1 MMAGVGARWEPGH
14 TSGPGR
20 GMAARAGL
28 AASEVRVGAGAGARQ
43 GGRSSGLGRGR
54 GRQDWGVGAGP
65 WASAQRSGAGL
76 WAGVGP
82 SSAGGLG
89 ELGSTAGERGQPKG
103 AGRGAG
109 GRGQGPTTGGRGEAL
124 RLVLWLPRG
133 GSSER
138 AVPGHFMALC
148 RVPAI
153 RHSAKAFYLFF
164 KKNALPSASNLAL
177 GKAWFFFKKTY
188 SLPSVPWSGIRQ
200 SLYFFLKKR
209 KIHIFFVFLNFWS
222 SASRSSTRQSLSS
235 DIFLETLFFTE
246 CHLTGPRQ
254 RLFLSCIYLFAECHN
269 KTLGKVF
276 FVYKLFSFLF
286 THYSDMHAK
295 FWHIS

>member
-1 MMAGVGARWEPGH
+1 VATAGRLFGE
-14 TSGPGR
+14 
-20 GMAARAGL
+20 
-28 AASEVRVGAGAGARQ
+28 
-43 GGRSSGLGRGR
+43 GRSWALYGPLPSARDPALG
-54 GRQDWGVGAGP
+54 
-65 WASAQRSGAGL
+65 
-76 WAGVGP
+76 
-82 SSAGGLG
+82 
-89 ELGSTAGERGQPKG
+89 KG
-103 AGRGAG
+103 I
-109 GRGQGPTTGGRGEAL
+109 L
-124 RLVLWLPRG
+124 FIFLKK
-133 GSSER
+133 
-138 AVPGHFMALC
+138 MLC
-148 RVPAI
+148 RVPQI
-153 RHSAKAFYLFF
+153 WHSAKHDFFLKKLIPCRVSPDPAFDKACIFF
-164 KKNALPSASNLAL
+164 K
-177 GKAWFFFKKTY
+177 
-188 SLPSVPWSGIRQ
+188 
-200 SLYFFLKKR
+200 KKR